1 MRSPKPKR
9 VAKPRRSPPTST
21 RAESQ
26 PREITIS
33 WKTILKV
40 ISAIV
45 ISVVGYELR
54 HLIADLLLALIISIT
69 LWPIVRWSR
78 KHHWPEWLSLCGTAL
93 ILLGVIVVGL
103 GLLIPT
109 ITHQAAAFIESLPK
123 LKDELIK
130 AMPAQGALR
139 NFADEALAAPM
150 FSESKPLVAEI
161 VAFGGIA
168 FKSLIEF
175 LIIVITA
182 IYFLSDGEQVYQWLL
197 AFLPKKHR
205 RKFQAAA
212 PEVAGVVSA
221 YMGGQLV
228 TSLLCGAYVFCI
240 LSLLHVG
247 DAMLFAVLAGLCDV
261 LPLIGFFI
269 ALLPAVAAAAFVSPM
284 TAVTVGLLYTG
295 YHLFENYFL
304 VPRIYGRRLGL
315 SSLTVLVCCMM
326 AGIVAGVLGI
336 ILILPIVASYPII
349 ERIWLRP
356 HLEPDTVE
364 KHDAIEGES
373 SLKG

>member
-1 MRSPKPKR
+1 VRTPKPKR
-9 VAKPRRSPPTST
+9 VVKRRPSPPLT
-21 RAESQ
+21 RPVESQ
-26 PREITIS
+26 PREITVS

-40 ISAIV
+40 LAAIV
-45 ISVVGYELR
+45 IAVVAYELR
-54 HLIADLLLALIISIT
+54 YLMADLLLALIISIT

-78 KHHWPEWLSLCGTAL
+78 QHGWPEWLSLCGTAL
-93 ILLGVIVVGL
+93 LLLGTIFVAL

-109 ITHQAAAFIESLPK
+109 ITHQAAALIESLPK

-130 AMPAQGALR
+130 ALPAEGAVR

-150 FSESKPLVAEI
+150 FAESKPVVAEI
-161 VAFGGIA
+161 MAFGGTA
-168 FKSLIEF
+168 FKSLVEF
-175 LIIVITA
+175 LVIIITA
-182 IYFLSDGEQVYQWLL
+182 IYFLADGEQVYRWLL
-197 AFLPKKHR
+197 AFLPKRHR
-205 RKFQAAA
+205 RKFETAV

-221 YMGGQLV
+221 YMSGQLV
-228 TSLLCGAYVFCI
+228 TSLLCGAYVFGV

-247 DAMLFAVLAGLCDV
+247 DALLFAVLAALCDV

-269 ALLPAVAAAAFVSPM
+269 ALIPAVAAAAFVSPM
-284 TAVTVGLLYTG
+284 TAVTVAVLYTA

-364 KHDAIEGES
+364 KHVALDGEAGA
-373 SLKG
+373 KG